1 MMNIGLLVNFQ
12 WYPLK
17 GGGTVHIY
25 QIVRQL
31 VQRGHKIHSTF
42 YYADAPDVKVYRQR
56 ELFQFLKNIDLLYI
70 RIDGKFGVEKFTCLK
85 FLKAMNLPVI
95 WEINAPIEEMLM
107 RGKSSGQVRF
117 WAFKRKFLARWVDA
131 AICVSREMQEYA
143 QKNLGIK
150 KVYYVPNG
158 SDIELFSPQKRNV
171 NLYPEAKNHFKVIWA
186 GSSYYAWQGWEI
198 VLQVARKMQTIDPQV
213 KFILITR
220 SRDIKS
226 HGGIPENV
234 MVLDEKNYSEL
245 PAYLASADAGLCLY
259 KPLTHNNRFYF
270 SPLKLFDYM
279 ACGLPVIATNSGQI
293 TEVVKDSEN
302 GLLVGNGIDEIIDK
316 ILLLKRHPD
325 RAQKISRE
333 ARRTIEEHYTWER
346 VGRETEKILLDLK
359 RR

>member
-1 MMNIGLLVNFQ
+1 MNIGLLVNFQ

-70 RIDGKFGVEKFTCLK
+70 RIDGKFNIEKFTCLK
-85 FLKAMNLPVI
+85 LLKAMKLPVI

-107 RGKSSGQVRF
+107 RGKSPWEVSRWSFQ
-117 WAFKRKFLARWVDA
+117 RKLLARWVDA

-150 KVYYVPNG
+150 NVYYVPNG
-158 SDIELFSPQKRNV
+158 SDIELFSPQKRNR
-171 NLYPEAKNHFKVIWA
+171 NLYGLVDDYFKVVWA

-198 VLQVARKMQTIDPQV
+198 VLQVARKMQTVDPKV

-220 SRDIKS
+220 SRDLKS
-226 HGGIPENV
+226 QESIPENV
-234 MVLDEKNYSEL
+234 LMLEEKNYFEL
-245 PAYLASADAGLCLY
+245 PAYLASTDVGLCLY

-279 ACGLPVIATNSGQI
+279 ACGLPVIGTNLGQI
-293 TEVVKDSEN
+293 SEVVKDKEN
-302 GLLVGNGIDEIIDK
+302 GLLVENGIDEIIEK
-316 ILLLKRHPD
+316 ILFLKSQSAQ
-325 RAQKISRE
+325 AQKIGRE
-333 ARRTIEEHYTWER
+333 ARRTIEDYYNWER
-346 VGRETEKILLDLK
+346 VGRETEQVMLDLK
-359 RR
+359 RG